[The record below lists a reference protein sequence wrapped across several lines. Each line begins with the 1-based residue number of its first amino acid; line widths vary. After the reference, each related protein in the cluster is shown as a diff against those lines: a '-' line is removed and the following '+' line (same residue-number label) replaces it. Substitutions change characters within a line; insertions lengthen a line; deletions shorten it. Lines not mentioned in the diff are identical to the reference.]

1 MQSSLE
7 NPVLVKLRAK
17 TLVEFFFFYFKIRKK
32 KNSIL
37 LIWINKPSRL
47 DLLRSDPWTVIHLH
61 FLSLPSSFPD
71 LQISD
76 LPSVATEL
84 PAPCP
89 WHILGHVFFYQNNLP
104 TCLPPH
110 VTFSISI
117 HSRKLTWK
125 VFSSS
130 QSSLAPKTKPVTFA
144 SYNTCFSS
152 YLTFSTIMSK
162 EHIG

>member
-17 TLVEFFFFYFKIRKK
+17 TLVEFFFYFKIRKK

-130 QSSLAPKTKPVTFA
+130 QSTLAPRLNLSHA
-144 SYNTCFSS
+144 CFSS
-152 YLTFSTIMSK
+152 CLIFITIMIK
-162 EHIG
+162 